1 MAGDEKLEVWK
12 NTTTGMR
19 WAKFHD
25 RGGNEQTKLV
35 QGGRTFAITP
45 FDRQVNQDMAA
56 TPAQDLFRNGTFT
69 LVKAAEDTN
78 MDEIKSPDSLT
89 DNELAALSQ
98 EIQGTPER
106 VDYFT
111 KDIVAPIALG
121 HLVEQLVVDGA
132 PKDAIAFVKAKRD
145 KFDKSVK
152 PQAERVK
159 VADAPPQEAEVKTP
173 RQGIPEAETP
183 PMVQTVPEK
192 VGT

>member
-56 TPAQDLFRNGTFT
+56 TPSQDLFRNGTFT

-132 PKDAIAFVKAKRD
+132 PKEAIAFVKAKRD

-159 VADAPPQEAEVKTP
+159 VADAPAPEPEVKTP

-192 VGT
+192 VGS